1 MNSFKRVRVFQ
12 IELFGIWKCW
22 FLRRGETGVP
32 GEKPLGAGERMMI
45 DQRMK
50 EQIKSRE
57 IKPSCPISGRH
68 IQFII
73 YREFQKNWKQTPL
86 TIVRGKI

>member
-32 GEKPLGAGERMMI
+32 GEKPLGAGERKMI

-57 IKPSCPISGRH
+57 IKPSCPIFRSSYSIYN
-68 IQFII
+68 IQ
-73 YREFQKNWKQTPL
+73 RMPVVKCQK
-86 TIVRGKI
+86 